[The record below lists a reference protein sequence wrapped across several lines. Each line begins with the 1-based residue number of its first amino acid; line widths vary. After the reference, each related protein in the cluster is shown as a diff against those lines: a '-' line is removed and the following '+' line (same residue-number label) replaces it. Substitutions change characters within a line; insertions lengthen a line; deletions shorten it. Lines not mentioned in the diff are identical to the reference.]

1 MGQSGRLHDWSPGQ
15 AILGCWEWNKECF
28 PVLRIWD
35 PLLPTPPVPSE
46 GFRECPGC
54 ILSAEQEP
62 HPHPYLLKLAFL
74 VLSTPSRIP
83 DVEVDLSGDPGVR
96 KSQQMERGKPSKKIQ
111 KKSVLLLQTHCFL
124 SILLLQF
131 DLYLAPK
138 WLSLSTDLNR
148 SPRLINLQRL
158 IFAPFRGLQR
168 GCLHQRECT
177 SQASGA
183 ELKIP

>member
-1 MGQSGRLHDWSPGQ
+1 MPFSWLSGGRVGVFMTGVPGKPFWDAENETRNAFQ
-15 AILGCWEWNKECF
+15 CCAFGIPCF
-28 PVLRIWD
+28 QHHLF
-35 PLLPTPPVPSE
+35 LPRVS
-46 GFRECPGC
+46 ECPGR

-62 HPHPYLLKLAFL
+62 HPHPYLLKLAVL

-96 KSQQMERGKPSKKIQ
+96 RSQQMERGKPSKKIQ

-138 WLSLSTDLNR
+138 
-148 SPRLINLQRL
+148 
-158 IFAPFRGLQR
+158 
-168 GCLHQRECT
+168 
-177 SQASGA
+177 
-183 ELKIP
+183 